1 VDPPGRFRA
10 CGHRTRTE
18 VIAAAV
24 GFDIDHTLL
33 IDNKLERVAFLH
45 VLDDIADHGGGQF
58 GTLTQETI
66 AIDDLLARQR
76 AGQFSIEEAVMD
88 FARRRGVGRP
98 EPLVEKYKA
107 RALGMVSAFVVPEPG
122 ARAIFGQLHDLG
134 MATAVLT
141 NGWNPLQQAKAD
153 AVGFAGPLLVSAE
166 LGASKPSRPAFE
178 AMAAALG
185 VPPSACWYVGD
196 DPRCDV
202 AGALAAGM
210 RAVWL
215 DAEGV
220 AYPPDMPEPTA
231 TVHSLEQLAR
241 LLQGAAPAS

>member
-107 RALGMVSAFVVPEPG
+107 RALGMVSAFVVP
-122 ARAIFGQLHDLG
+122 
-134 MATAVLT
+134 T

-178 AMAAALG
+178 AMAAALA